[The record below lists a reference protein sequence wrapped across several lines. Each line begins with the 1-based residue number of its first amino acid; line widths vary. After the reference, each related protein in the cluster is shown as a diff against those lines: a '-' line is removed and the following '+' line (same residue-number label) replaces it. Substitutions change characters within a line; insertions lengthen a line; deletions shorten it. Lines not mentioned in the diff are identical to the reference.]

1 MKILIATK
9 NNSKFEIISRM
20 LYSILGNNILI
31 KSLNDYDYFVDK
43 DEIGTNIERAKAKA
57 KNAEEQIKED
67 FDYILGIDDGII
79 IDGKEYVT
87 VKDHLYDIVVGDKIK
102 IGSIIYITR
111 AYFLISNDKKEV
123 LCYNKIPNIVRK
135 KLDTVEMGGGY
146 PLNSVIS
153 TIDNDTVLTE
163 RSNEELNDYF
173 LKYSIDDLRTMF
185 NNVDKELK

>member
-20 LYSILGNNILI
+20 LYSRLGNNILI

-111 AYFLISNDKKEV
+111 AYFLISNDKKVV
-123 LCYNKIPNIVRK
+123 L
-135 KLDTVEMGGGY
+135 
-146 PLNSVIS
+146 
-153 TIDNDTVLTE
+153 
-163 RSNEELNDYF
+163 
-173 LKYSIDDLRTMF
+173 
-185 NNVDKELK
+185 

>member
-31 KSLNDYDYFVDK
+31 KNLNNYDYFVDK
-43 DEIGTNIERAKAKA
+43 DEIGTNIERAKSKA
-57 KNAEEQIKED
+57 ENAEEQIKED

-102 IGSIIYITR
+102 IGSTIYITR
-111 AYFLISNDKKEV
+111 AYFLISNDKKE
-123 LCYNKIPNIVRK
+123 LLYYNKIPYIVRK
-135 KLDTVEMGGGY
+135 KLDTVEIEGY

-163 RSNEELNDYF
+163 RSDEELNDYF
-173 LKYSIDDLRTMF
+173 LKYSIDDLRAMF

>member
-20 LYSILGNNILI
+20 LYSILRNNILI

-123 LCYNKIPNIVRK
+123 LCYNKIPYIVRK
-135 KLDTVEMGGGY
+135 IRY
-146 PLNSVIS
+146 C
-153 TIDNDTVLTE
+153 
-163 RSNEELNDYF
+163 
-173 LKYSIDDLRTMF
+173 
-185 NNVDKELK
+185 

>member
-20 LYSILGNNILI
+20 LYSILENNILI
-31 KSLNDYDYFVDK
+31 KNLNDYDYFVDK
-43 DEIGTNIERAKAKA
+43 DEIGTNVERAQAKA

-67 FDYILGIDDGII
+67 FDFILGIDDGII
-79 IDGKEYVT
+79 IDDKEYVT

-102 IGSIIYITR
+102 TGSTIYITR
-111 AYFLISNDKKEV
+111 AYFLISNDKKEFF
-123 LCYNKIPNIVRK
+123 CYNKIPYIVRK
-135 KLDTVEMGGGY
+135 KLDTVEIGGY

>member
-31 KSLNDYDYFVDK
+31 KNLNNYDYFVDK

-79 IDGKEYVT
+79 IDDKEYVT

-102 IGSIIYITR
+102 IGSTIYITR
-111 AYFLISNDKKEV
+111 VYFLISNDKKEV
-123 LCYNKIPNIVRK
+123 LCNNKIPYIVRK
-135 KLDTVEMGGGY
+135 KLDTVEMGGY

>member
-31 KSLNDYDYFVDK
+31 KNLNDYDYFVDK
-43 DEIGTNIERAKAKA
+43 DEIGTNIERSKAKA
-57 KNAEEQIKED
+57 KNAKEQIKED

-79 IDGKEYVT
+79 IADKEYVT
-87 VKDHLYDIVVGDKIK
+87 VKDHLYDIVVGDKVK
-102 IGSIIYITR
+102 IGSTIYITR

-123 LCYNKIPNIVRK
+123 LCYNKIPYIVRK
-135 KLDTVEMGGGY
+135 KLDTVEMGGY

-153 TIDNDTVLTE
+153 TIDNETVLTE
-163 RSNEELNDYF
+163 RSTEELNDYF

>member
-20 LYSILGNNILI
+20 LYSILRNNILI

-57 KNAEEQIKED
+57 KNALEQIKENFD
-67 FDYILGIDDGII
+67 FILGIDDGII

-102 IGSIIYITR
+102 IGSTIYITR

-123 LCYNKIPNIVRK
+123 LCYNKIPYIVRK
-135 KLDTVEMGGGY
+135 KLDTVEMGGY